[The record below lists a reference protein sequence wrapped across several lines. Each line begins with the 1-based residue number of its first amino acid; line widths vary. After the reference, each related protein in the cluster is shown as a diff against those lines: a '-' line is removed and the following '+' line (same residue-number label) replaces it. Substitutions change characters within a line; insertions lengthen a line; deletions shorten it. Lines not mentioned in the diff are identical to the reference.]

1 MRLGKFELLFNR
13 FWSVSP
19 AIGASQTV
27 RRSPYQITATCRSAD
42 VEAVNHIIRQQL
54 INFSGGTPVVVHEP
68 QSQGPLR
75 QVTIRIWCAVS
86 ERAGLVRLVSR
97 LGLEKGVRSVRW
109 EREPATLV
117 S

>member
-1 MRLGKFELLFNR
+1 MHLGKFELLFNR
-13 FWSVSP
+13 FCPVSP
-19 AIGASQTV
+19 GIGASQTG
-27 RRSPYQITATCRSAD
+27 RRFPYQITATCRSAE

-54 INFSGGTPVVVHEP
+54 IHFPDGAPVVFHEP

-86 ERAGLVRLVSR
+86 ERAGLVQLVSR

-109 EREPATLV
+109 ESEPATLA